1 TVFENLKTYLLM
13 IFLQFG
19 SAGMFIISMATLN
32 QGMNRYVPIVYRNYI
47 AAFVLAPFA
56 LVLERKI
63 GPKMKISYFLLIMTV
78 GFLKYYLIHRPIL
91 DRSFTYLGMKFT
103 SATYA
108 SAIDYECRVNSLLNY
123 RIQ

>member
-1 TVFENLKTYLLM
+1 M

-56 LVLERKI
+56 LVLER
-63 GPKMKISYFLLIMTV
+63 
-78 GFLKYYLIHRPIL
+78 
-91 DRSFTYLGMKFT
+91 
-103 SATYA
+103 
-108 SAIDYECRVNSLLNY
+108 
-123 RIQ
+123 